1 MIDLNIRRTTLCW
14 LLAAAALGGCRRENN
29 SRTELPGVLGYAQFS
44 LRCEVEPCARGREL
58 PKFALGSTFDFD
70 IEHRKDF
77 PFHEAGA
84 SLEFHVGGP
93 PLDGASEVQTVLAVS
108 NHSDGYLI
116 DYAHIYLYA
125 ADHFLLERS
134 DGEAFERDGDA
145 YVLPLGETVLA
156 RLEPQHRGTP
166 LAGTVRFEY
175 EPSDRS
181 VVDASGSVG
190 GSVTL
195 RPTATG
201 DGALEVRGVGHTQRF
216 EFTVISGPRTN
227 PTPSDPDA
235 DPDPRRVDP
244 TPDEPRRTNPT
255 PEDDTDG
262 ESSGGESNTDTDTDG
277 MTGGAA

>member
-44 LRCEVEPCARGREL
+44 LRCEVEPCVEGGEL
-58 PKFALGSTFDFD
+58 PKFAIGSTFDFD

-93 PLDGASEVQTVLAVS
+93 VLGEASEVQTVLAVS

-116 DYAHIYLYA
+116 DYAHIYLYT
-125 ADHFLLERS
+125 ADHFLLERT
-134 DGEAFERDGDA
+134 DGQAFEREGDT
-145 YVLPLGETVLA
+145 YVLRLGETVGA

-175 EPSDRS
+175 APTDRS

-201 DGALEVRGVGHTQRF
+201 EGALEVRGVGHTQVF
-216 EFTVISGPRTN
+216 ECKVTAGPRTS
-227 PTPSDPDA
+227 PTPSNPDT

-244 TPDEPRRTNPT
+244 TPDEPRRRNPGGDEET
-255 PEDDTDG
+255 GST
-262 ESSGGESNTDTDTDG
+262 GGESDTDTDD